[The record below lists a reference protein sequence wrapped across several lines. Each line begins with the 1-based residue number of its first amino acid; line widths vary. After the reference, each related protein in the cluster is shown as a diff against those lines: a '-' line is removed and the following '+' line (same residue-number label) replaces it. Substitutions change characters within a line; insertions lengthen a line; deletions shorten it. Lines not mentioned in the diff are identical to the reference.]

1 MALSHEDL
9 CRADFHTWIRSKWI
23 LPSGEPYSFKDHHYL
38 EDIAKHRWKK
48 GDQVF
53 VEKPAQV
60 GVSELAVAFCPWMND
75 RELPGYSGV
84 GYFFPARAQLQD
96 HIKARFFPAFD
107 HDLPQSRYL
116 RSKLGNANLRFVN
129 FNKKPIYF
137 RSGQTRREMISIALD
152 AAVIDEFDEFENP
165 ISVVPTLE
173 MRFMHSKYGY
183 LFGMSTPT
191 IPDTGIDQAFSLSNQ
206 YNYYIPCRRCHK
218 PFSPLLEVKDI
229 GIENTVVRSNTI
241 PEGVGFVCPHCH
253 DLTQTNGVVG
263 KWELDEKKDNQK
275 YAYGVT
281 RLFTANHSLKKI
293 LNDYEEAL
301 NIQEFYNSVLGI
313 AYAAADSRLNR
324 SVLSE
329 VCTGPEKHFG
339 QSSEPTWMGVDV
351 GKRCHWVVGKP
362 TSTGQKQILAY
373 GSCGWDELKSIVAR
387 YSVKYCV
394 IDLRPYEQEVKKFIG
409 GNRSFMACDF
419 NTGNQEDWYR
429 LTTVDTETREK
440 SLRVIK
446 ADKTQS
452 CDILI
457 REIMSKKSFVLPAS
471 AKGDN
476 VFMNQMCAPVRI
488 EKTDKDTGD
497 IKHLYGNGGRA
508 DHYFFAMV
516 YFLLACQLKR
526 GITVRVGDL
535 FV

>member
-1 MALSHEDL
+1 MSLSQQDL
-9 CRADFHTWIRSKWI
+9 CRADFYTWLKTRWV
-23 LPSGEPYSFKDHHYL
+23 LPSGEPYSFKDHEYL
-38 EDIAKHRWKK
+38 EQIAKHPWKR

-60 GVSELAVAFCPWMND
+60 GVSELGIAYTLWQND
-75 RELPGYSGV
+75 RDLPGYSGV

-96 HIKARFFPAFD
+96 HVKARFFPAFD

-137 RSGQTRREMISIALD
+137 RSGQTRRELISIALD

-183 LFGMSTPT
+183 LLGMSTPT

-206 YNYYIPCRRCHK
+206 YNWYVKCQKCHK
-218 PFSPLLEVKDI
+218 EFSPLAEVKI
-229 GIENTVVRSNTI
+229 VGIENTVVRAPLT
-241 PEGVGFVCPHCH
+241 GHVGFVCPYCH
-253 DLTQTNGVVG
+253 DLTQTNGVPG
-263 KWELDEKKDNQK
+263 RWHLDQQKDNQK
-275 YAYGVT
+275 YAYGVS
-281 RLFTANHSLKKI
+281 RLFTENHSLKKI
-293 LNDYEEAL
+293 LADYEDAL

-313 AYAAADSRLNR
+313 AYAAANARLTR
-324 SVLSE
+324 SSISE
-329 VCTGPEKHFG
+329 LCNGPEKHFG
-339 QSSEPTWMGVDV
+339 QSEEHTWMGVDV
-351 GKRCHWVVGKP
+351 GKKCHWVVGKP
-362 TSTGQKQILAY
+362 TPTGQKQIIAY
-373 GSCGWDELKSIVAR
+373 GFCSFDELKSVVAR

-409 GNRSFMACDF
+409 GNKSFMACDF
-419 NTGNQEDWYR
+419 NSGNQEDWYR
-429 LTTVDTETREK
+429 LTKVDSETSDK

-446 ADKTQS
+446 ADKTQC

-457 REIMSKKSFVLPAS
+457 REIMGKKSFVLPGNTKA
-471 AKGDN
+471 DTM
-476 VFMNQMCAPVRI
+476 FMNQMCAPVRVD
-488 EKTDKDTGD
+488 KTDKDTGD
-497 IKHLYGNGGRA
+497 IKAVYGNGGRA

-526 GITVRVGDL
+526 GVTVRLGSL
-535 FV
+535 FA